1 MTSWPGR
8 LTLAVAR
15 AHTTG
20 MEDQTANGSRASWTL
35 ALLLWSSAMVL
46 ALASVVL
53 LVLNRAVLHG
63 PEAIGPELVIV
74 PGFATVGA
82 VVAARRRGMGIG
94 WWFLALALCV
104 AMREGASR
112 STRCAR

>member
-1 MTSWPGR
+1 MVKLCVHLASWETVVTSPPR
-8 LTLAVAR
+8 LTLAVAKG
-15 AHTTG
+15 HTTG
-20 MEDQTANGSRASWTL
+20 MEEQTAGSRASRTL

-63 PEAIGPELVIV
+63 PEAMGPELVIV

-82 VVAARRRGMGIG
+82 VVAARRRRVPS
-94 WWFLALALCV
+94 LPLD
-104 AMREGASR
+104 
-112 STRCAR
+112 

>member
-1 MTSWPGR
+1 
-8 LTLAVAR
+8 
-15 AHTTG
+15 

-53 LVLNRAVLHG
+53 LVLNLAVLHG

-82 VVAARRRGMGIG
+82 VVAARRRGIG